1 MSSKPPRTNTNARR
15 NLPSW
20 DRAYQCGVVARS
32 LLAAALST
40 LLVGLTTPAQ
50 QPKDA
55 PQGPVLTLQ
64 NLAPFARREG
74 ACVVVPFAA
83 GAVQKVPDLH
93 VPDTPT
99 AWQPFG
105 ARWPDGSVR
114 QALCLFE
121 TSVGPL
127 AEVNLTLAAGSGP
140 ALPTGDVV
148 LPAARMEFVARQGE
162 TTHRAI
168 PERVGDL
175 EHNALRRVEL
185 RRARLGDSG
194 LVVELIVTAW
204 RNQPHAAVDVA
215 VFYSDP
221 RTPAMQCNLDEL
233 AIETT
238 GMALVLRHAGRLGV
252 TQVTTE
258 QGSRCVL
265 LTGNAIGDGQGLRR
279 TGALVPPLRGDGG
292 VADATWKAACV
303 VPLLGAT
310 SWRDSGAFGAFGYVP
325 EPPMW
330 LRGRALRDHLALRH
344 RVFVAGDQP
353 GGDPFGLGWH
363 GLAKFAGQTG
373 DQSDFG
379 VVKMSLVAATGLPS
393 MLLEVEAS
401 MLQEACRPVHF
412 FEADGSPVEAARH
425 PEWVVWSG
433 RTHWH
438 PDVSKDRLGKPVPEP
453 PFEHHDWSGKDREH
467 WSSNYLGAFAL
478 LSGSHWARAELE
490 NEARLYLAGQT
501 LDPRLSTSHSGAA
514 RGAGRVQLAAAW
526 NLLATGNE
534 ALRQRMNE
542 RIDQVYYREWAGREM
557 PAGKV
562 RAMCSCDPDP
572 RLLMGKFPYWNP
584 WQDALAAIGFGAAH
598 LVTGNAHARELAEE
612 LAINVVR
619 YGWRLTDRDCG
630 VAMAMRWQDGEP
642 FTAEQMTV
650 DDPTLAN
657 WSDIGAYSVWSI
669 GAVEIARQTALARGD
684 KEINEKCLKIQHR
697 MSETRRPPRNETPD
711 FGGIDRLTEWD
722 AVRWPPR

>member
-1 MSSKPPRTNTNARR
+1 
-15 NLPSW
+15 
-20 DRAYQCGVVARS
+20 
-32 LLAAALST
+32 
-40 LLVGLTTPAQ
+40 
-50 QPKDA
+50 
-55 PQGPVLTLQ
+55 
-64 NLAPFARREG
+64 
-74 ACVVVPFAA
+74 
-83 GAVQKVPDLH
+83 
-93 VPDTPT
+93 
-99 AWQPFG
+99 
-105 ARWPDGSVR
+105 VR

-363 GLAKFAGQTG
+363 GLAKFTGQTG

-379 VVKMSLVAATGLPS
+379 VVKMSLVAASGLPS

-412 FEADGSPVEAARH
+412 FEADGSPVEPARH

-514 RGAGRVQLAAAW
+514 RGAGRVQLAATW

-630 VAMAMRWQDGEP
+630 VAMAMRWQDGEA

-684 KEINEKCLKIQHR
+684 KELNEKCLKIQHR
-697 MSETRRPPRNETPD
+697 MNETRRPPRNETPD